1 MERSVLDK
9 KSTRVLN
16 FPLTVNQQLWLVFL
30 LPSVIETTFYIVDL
44 ATDLAIGIEFLSKKD
59 IWVGSATLLIT
70 YSAPLVCYIT
80 HIVNPPPGNEI
91 KALVAW
97 FMVETGAF
105 LLYPIRPIQCFA
117 ERLFWSIEATRL
129 EDPKREDALK
139 AYEATRHFKIEHYLF
154 LQGLIHAGPQ
164 AIFQTVLLVSGYTDN
179 PHIEKM
185 QVLSIVTS
193 LMSLSLVTTSYQ
205 RYETQAK
212 GGRSRVWNVDQDTVD
227 GEEPTVLLASGTS
240 GNGLPVRRRWT
251 KVMDED
257 NPIGKVAAFLF
268 WFLFLLGRILA
279 LVIAAWFHPLIVLG
293 VCAGH
298 YFFTLLYILPSPDCK
313 SSIPLKI
320 LMSFVFI
327 FCLVEVGIQFRK
339 SFLFYGLFFIFSCVE
354 NLSLTLL
361 WVLWA
366 KWEGFWYYYALYFMG
381 LTHVLA
387 IMFAGLYVKY
397 FRPPIKRLKPTT

>member
-257 NPIGKVAAFLF
+257 NPIGKVSSLPV
-268 WFLFLLGRILA
+268 
-279 LVIAAWFHPLIVLG
+279 LVSVPAWKDSGSSDCSLVSPADCFGSLRW
-293 VCAGH
+293 
-298 YFFTLLYILPSPDCK
+298 TLLFHA
-313 SSIPLKI
+313 PLHFTI
-320 LMSFVFI
+320 TRLQVFNPT
-327 FCLVEVGIQFRK
+327 
-339 SFLFYGLFFIFSCVE
+339 E
-354 NLSLTLL
+354 NP
-361 WVLWA
+361 
-366 KWEGFWYYYALYFMG
+366 
-381 LTHVLA
+381 HVLR
-387 IMFAGLYVKY
+387 IHILSGRGWHTVPQILLIL
-397 FRPPIKRLKPTT
+397 RPVFHL